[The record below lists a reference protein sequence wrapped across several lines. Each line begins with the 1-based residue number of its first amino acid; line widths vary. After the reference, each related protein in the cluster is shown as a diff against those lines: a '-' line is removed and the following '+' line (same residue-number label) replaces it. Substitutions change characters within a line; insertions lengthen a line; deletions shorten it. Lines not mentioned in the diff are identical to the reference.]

1 MKSGS
6 PIDIESHAA
15 VVDPSCSE
23 TALFGLAGDN
33 ADDSRTDGPSV
44 GESHNAP
51 DLDDDVAV
59 EPVDIADD
67 LLLDDDDGLLRLS
80 PVDEGDAPRADAGP
94 IWFGGEA
101 EADAEDLRIDPR
113 SNDTCTTRIPDRT
126 RDRSDGDTVG
136 AIDDHSAAQDV
147 ILAASCADTV
157 ELRPSRERSR
167 TVDDR
172 PPLPKPGEIA
182 GIAAGLRTKTTPKR
196 IGSGRLVPSRLTWKP
211 KDPFADLKPKT
222 RRFRWEIM
230 LTTACGTA
238 VCGMGAIWLL
248 RAVVS

>member
-1 MKSGS
+1 MKSES
-6 PIDIESHAA
+6 PIDIQSPAA
-15 VVDPSCSE
+15 VGDPSCSE
-23 TALFGLAGDN
+23 TSLFGLAGDN
-33 ADDSRTDGPSV
+33 ADASCTDGPSMDASYDV
-44 GESHNAP
+44 R
-51 DLDDDVAV
+51 DLDDDATMG
-59 EPVDIADD
+59 PDDGADD

-94 IWFGGEA
+94 IWFGA
-101 EADAEDLRIDPR
+101 DADADAEDLRIDPR
-113 SNDTCTTRIPDRT
+113 SNDTCTARIPDRT
-126 RDRSDGDTVG
+126 QDRSDGDTLG

-147 ILAASCADTV
+147 ILAASISHTV
-157 ELRPSRERSR
+157 KLRPSREGSL
-167 TVDDR
+167 TVGGR

-211 KDPFADLKPKT
+211 KDPFADVKPKT